1 MSAPFCAGISV
12 ADVSRMLGFVARRK
26 RPVVSTLGIE
36 DLVPFKTIDE
46 TVLIAYLDPED
57 REPAEAFADVA
68 SQYRDEFSFGIS
80 TDPSALLSQK
90 IDAPA
95 VMCYKLIDGDTAKF
109 APFDDLARLD
119 EWVKEATRPV
129 ISELTVL
136 NHQRLLE
143 VRGIV
148 LTLRSCRS
156 TDLS

>member
-1 MSAPFCAGISV
+1 MYLPSI
-12 ADVSRMLGFVARRK
+12 LGFVARRK

-68 SQYRDEFSFGIS
+68 SQYRDEFSFGIA
-80 TDPSALLSQK
+80 TDPSAILSQK
-90 IDAPA
+90 VDAPT

-119 EWVKEATRPV
+119 EWLKEAARPV

-136 NHQRLLE
+136 NHPRLLE

-148 LTLRSCRS
+148 LKPGYCRP